1 MYNFL
6 TKKAKKNYFS
16 KITSCGVTQNKKFS
30 HQKVLS
36 VMKSSLLKLLTRL

>member
-6 TKKAKKNYFS
+6 TKKAKKNYS

-36 VMKSSLLKLLTRL
+36 VIKSSLLKLLTRL